1 MEIFKKGD
9 TILNK
14 WDNKKYVVD
23 YVECIGEI
31 SVIFTDDTPCKC
43 IPLSEVIKVPNNFL
57 SDYFI
62 RLFKKEKL
70 TIDEENDLSDRLK
83 KLKPVTILPFNPDD
97 YNFNDR

>member
-1 MEIFKKGD
+1 MKSLKKGD

-23 YVECIGEI
+23 YVECIDEI
-31 SVIFTDDTPCKC
+31 SVIFTHGIPCKC
-43 IPLSEVIKVPNNFL
+43 IPLSEVIKVPNNIL

-83 KLKPVTILPFNPDD
+83 KLKPVTILPFNPNE
-97 YNFNDR
+97 YKFNNR